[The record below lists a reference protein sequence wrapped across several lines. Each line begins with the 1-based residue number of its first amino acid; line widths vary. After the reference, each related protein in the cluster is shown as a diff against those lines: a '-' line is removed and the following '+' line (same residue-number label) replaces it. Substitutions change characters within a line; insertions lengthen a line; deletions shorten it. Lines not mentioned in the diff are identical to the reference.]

1 MPELSIYDYI
11 VIAVYFLFMS
21 SIGLITKKMITN
33 TSDYFRGGGKMLWW
47 MAGSSAFM
55 TQFSAWSFTGAAS
68 EAYRNGFIVLTIF
81 FANALGFAGNA
92 FYFAPKFRQMR
103 VVTPIQAVRQRYG
116 STSEQ
121 FFTWLQ
127 IPVGT
132 LQAGIWLYGLAIF
145 ISSVFGLPLIPTIAV
160 VGTIVVVNS
169 LLGGSWAVVASD
181 FMQTVILMLIAI
193 VTAVFSLIDVGGP
206 SELVAKFPAKHIILG
221 NDYNYAGLIV
231 AWMALMFVNQ
241 FCKTN
246 QMIEASRYLNAK
258 DSKNARKAALLSMT
272 LFIVGPVLWFIPPMV
287 SRIRYPD
294 LEAVFP
300 QLGEKATEA
309 AYVAIAMDTL
319 PMGMVGLLV
328 AGMFAATISSMD
340 SGLNRNAGILVKNFY
355 LAVINENATEKSQMI
370 VAKVL
375 TILLGC
381 ITVGAAIFYNS
392 LKDFGLFDLMLM
404 MGALISLPMAVPL
417 ILGLLIKRTPD
428 WAAWSTTLLGLGC
441 SYLVK
446 FHFNA
451 AWYSETFDL
460 GFTGREDSYF
470 NVAHG
475 VLINVTI
482 PTIFYLCTMFF
493 YKEPTPKRKVL
504 LDEYWNNLDTPVLSD
519 NDDAEA
525 TSDAAQGSILGGLAG
540 AYGTFVM
547 LLCLVPN
554 DMAGRSAFFFS
565 GTALIGLA
573 ALLYK
578 STRAKKKL
586 S

>member
-11 VIAVYFLFMS
+11 VIAVYFMFML
-21 SIGLITKKMITN
+21 SIGFITKRMITN

-47 MAGSSAFM
+47 MAGASAFM

-68 EAYRNGFIVLTIF
+68 EAYKNGFIILTIF
-81 FANALGFAGNA
+81 LANALGFAGNA

-132 LQAGIWLYGLAIF
+132 LQAGIWLFGLAIF
-145 ISSVFGLPLIPTIAV
+145 ISSVFGFPLEP
-160 VGTIVVVNS
+160 TIVVVGFIVTLNS

-193 VTAVFSLIDVGGP
+193 VTAIFSLMDVGGP
-206 SELVAKFPAKHIILG
+206 ANLVAEFPAKHIILG

-287 SRIRYPD
+287 SRVKYPD
-294 LEAVFP
+294 LTEVFP

-309 AYVAIAMDTL
+309 AYVAIALDTL
-319 PMGMVGLLV
+319 PMGMIGLLV

-355 LAVINENATEKSQMI
+355 LAVVNKNATERSQMI

-375 TILLGC
+375 TVLLGC

-392 LKDFGLFDLMLM
+392 LKNFGLFDLMLTV
-404 MGALISLPMAVPL
+404 GALISLPMAVPL
-417 ILGLLIKRTPD
+417 ILGIIIKKTPD
-428 WAAWSTTLLGLGC
+428 WSAWSTALLGLCC
-441 SYLVK
+441 SYMIK

-460 GFTGREDSYF
+460 GFTIREGAYF
-470 NVAHG
+470 NVAQG
-475 VLINVTI
+475 VLVNVTI
-482 PTIFYLCTMFF
+482 PTIFYLCTTFF
-493 YKEPTPKRKVL
+493 YKEPSEKRKEV
-504 LDEYWNNLDTPVLSD
+504 LDEYWDNLDTPVLSED
-519 NDDAEA
+519 TAEEA
-525 TSDAAQGSILGGLAG
+525 ESDAAQGSILGGLAG
-540 AYGTFVM
+540 AYGTFVL

-554 DMAGRSAFFFS
+554 DMAGRTAFLLS
-565 GTALIGLA
+565 GLALITLGG
-573 ALLYK
+573 LLYK
-578 STRAKKKL
+578 STRPKGA
-586 S
+586 